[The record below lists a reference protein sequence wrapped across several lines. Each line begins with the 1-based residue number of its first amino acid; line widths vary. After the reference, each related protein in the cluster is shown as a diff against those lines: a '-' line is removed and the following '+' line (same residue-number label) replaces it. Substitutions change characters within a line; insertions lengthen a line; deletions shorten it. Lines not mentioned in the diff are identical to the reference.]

1 MTSEDCRM
9 VFFAEANFEKEKNA
23 RRFLL
28 GKIQKGKNPALI
40 KETGF
45 ITMICITGEV
55 SSN

>member
-1 MTSEDCRM
+1 M